1 MIRCAKCNSA
11 NICEMQWYHVNK
23 SVKVR
28 GEYYYKLEEGEYF
41 NTAYCDNDY
50 QCIDCYNKDG
60 VKGSNVINQGE

>member
-1 MIRCAKCNSA
+1 
-11 NICEMQWYHVNK
+11 MQWYHVNK
-23 SVKVR
+23 SVKVK

-60 VKGSNVINQGE
+60 IKGSNVINKGE